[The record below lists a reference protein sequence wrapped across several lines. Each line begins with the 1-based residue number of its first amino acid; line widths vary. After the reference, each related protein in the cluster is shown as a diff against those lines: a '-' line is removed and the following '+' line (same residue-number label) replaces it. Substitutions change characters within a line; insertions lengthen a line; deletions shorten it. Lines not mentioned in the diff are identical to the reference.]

1 MKASIIIPAYNE
13 EKAIGEVMRRVLA
26 LPMEKEIIAVENGST
41 DRTGKEL
48 AKFARRKEVTI
59 LRVKKNIGKG
69 DAVRRA
75 LARAAGGVVVIQ
87 DADLEYPP
95 EEIPK
100 LVKPIADGAADAV
113 YGSRFLGSA
122 GGMDLT
128 HRFGNWFLSMA
139 ARLLYGSRLTDI
151 ETGHKAFR
159 TGLIRAEE
167 LKSDTF
173 EIENEIMAK
182 LLKARCRIAEIPI
195 AYHARSKGKKIT
207 VMDGVRLFLWLVRNR
222 LAP

>member
-95 EEIPK
+95 GGNPEARE
-100 LVKPIADGAADAV
+100 AD
-113 YGSRFLGSA
+113 S
-122 GGMDLT
+122 
-128 HRFGNWFLSMA
+128 
-139 ARLLYGSRLTDI
+139 
-151 ETGHKAFR
+151 
-159 TGLIRAEE
+159 
-167 LKSDTF
+167 
-173 EIENEIMAK
+173 
-182 LLKARCRIAEIPI
+182 
-195 AYHARSKGKKIT
+195 
-207 VMDGVRLFLWLVRNR
+207 
-222 LAP
+222 